1 MNLSTYRLIGSAYS
15 YVEKVEGYYKD
26 AKPVTDIAILSGV
39 TGSNA
44 DSDVGANRMLLE
56 GKYLFD
62 IIDGEAE
69 FGNYKLIIL
78 PDSVLPDETLA
89 EKLRAYLAAGGKL
102 LASGESCTRDGDFLF
117 DFGAKFEGMSAY
129 SPTYLRPCSDKGFV
143 NGITEYVMCNWHII

>member
-1 MNLSTYRLIGSAYS
+1 MPIPTSAQT
-15 YVEKVEGYYKD
+15 
-26 AKPVTDIAILSGV
+26 ACCL
-39 TGSNA
+39 
-44 DSDVGANRMLLE
+44 R

-102 LASGESCTRDGDFLF
+102 LASGRVVHPRRRFPLRFWRKVRGDERIL
-117 DFGAKFEGMSAY
+117 
-129 SPTYLRPCSDKGFV
+129 PTYLRPCSDKGFV
-143 NGITEYVMCNWHII
+143 NGITEYVMYGPAYNITATTGTVLAELAEPLLQPHAGAFLLASACA